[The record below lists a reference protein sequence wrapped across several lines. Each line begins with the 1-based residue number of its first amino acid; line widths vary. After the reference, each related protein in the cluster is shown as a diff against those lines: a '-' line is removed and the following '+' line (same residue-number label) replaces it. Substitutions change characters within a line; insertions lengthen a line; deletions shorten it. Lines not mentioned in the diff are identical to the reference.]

1 MIGLTITMARITGAM
16 GIDGSGYQDIGRGVI
31 TTRFGST
38 GNTFVATEFFLFFLE
53 RAGAKARRVFV
64 SSHKTTAI
72 RECRC
77 AFEDLTLGLKA

>member
-1 MIGLTITMARITGAM
+1 VSLSKSVIGLTITMARITGAM

-53 RAGAKARRVFV
+53 RAGAKARRVFL
-64 SSHKTTAI
+64 S
-72 RECRC
+72 R
-77 AFEDLTLGLKA
+77 DLTLGLKA

>member
-1 MIGLTITMARITGAM
+1 MSKSAIGLTITMARITGAM

-53 RAGAKARRVFV
+53 RAGAKARRVFL
-64 SSHKTTAI
+64 S
-72 RECRC
+72 R
-77 AFEDLTLGLKA
+77 DLTLGLKA